1 MDSVQMVSRTP
12 YSLKVVCLK
21 QLLSLRVYKLQED
34 ETAWGSLQAVILAA
48 NPAAAPNIQALYKR
62 LAYALHICLHHLC

>member
-1 MDSVQMVSRTP
+1 MYSVQRVSRTP

-34 ETAWGSLQAVILAA
+34 ETTRGGLQAVIIAA
-48 NPAAAPNIQALYKR
+48 NPAAAIVESGFPHRSAVSFQ
-62 LAYALHICLHHLC
+62 